1 MTHVWPTHLYR
12 FQILLVLHWS
22 ISILLWK
29 YVTSFR
35 SSMILLHAILSFKLN
50 QRKAKDQGRAELYQ
64 RLKINGAFS
73 AHVIPHTKE
82 TFGYCADLVELF
94 TSCLLLQVSLEVKL
108 VYIVHIRMTCIR
120 ALCQQNSITA
130 VITACMDEASSG
142 RNKHS
147 VNTCMY
153 VSFNCTLYELWSA
166 EWDPHWNIM
175 TALQWHSL
183 GFLRFFFSTL
193 QWIIP
198 THTAL
203 YCARSCG
210 GRFYVAFIL
219 YHKDQV
225 LYFCWVWCKF
235 RAVVFIHLQ
244 HKTLHKLN

>member
-1 MTHVWPTHLYR
+1 
-12 FQILLVLHWS
+12 
-22 ISILLWK
+22 
-29 YVTSFR
+29 
-35 SSMILLHAILSFKLN
+35 MILLHAILSFKLN

-64 RLKINGAFS
+64 RLKINGVFS

-153 VSFNCTLYELWSA
+153 VSFNCTLYEL
-166 EWDPHWNIM
+166 
-175 TALQWHSL
+175 
-183 GFLRFFFSTL
+183 
-193 QWIIP
+193 
-198 THTAL
+198 
-203 YCARSCG
+203 
-210 GRFYVAFIL
+210 
-219 YHKDQV
+219 
-225 LYFCWVWCKF
+225 
-235 RAVVFIHLQ
+235 
-244 HKTLHKLN
+244 